1 MKKKWWHSKTLIVNL
16 LAALAVLIQAVTGT
30 PWLDAE
36 LQAAIIVIANV
47 ALRIVTKTGL
57 EK

>member
-1 MKKKWWHSKTLIVNL
+1 MKKWYKSKTVIVNT
-16 LAALAVLIQAVTGT
+16 LAAIAVLIQAATGT

-36 LQAAIIVIANV
+36 LQAAIIVVANV
-47 ALRIVTKTGL
+47 VLRLVTNSGL

>member
-1 MKKKWWHSKTLIVNL
+1 MKKWYKSKTVILNT
-16 LAALAVLIQAVTGT
+16 LAAIAILIQAVTGT

-36 LQAAIIVIANV
+36 LQAAIIVVANV
-47 ALRIVTKTGL
+47 IFRLTTNSGL